1 MQDSLA
7 KIPNIFRS
15 SGVARYV
22 HMQDIGLEHA
32 GRNKSEGRMDSE
44 TACVAHE
51 VFEQGKFLGGKVNGA
66 SSSRNPSF
74 DPVQFKILDL
84 EHRFGGQTVS
94 SQQGPNSG
102 RQFRKGER
110 LNQRVVCANV
120 EA

>member
-1 MQDSLA
+1 MQDSLS

-32 GRNKSEGRMDSE
+32 GQNKSEGRMDSE

-66 SSSRNPSF
+66 SSTRPRPVSTRIGRSAFRPLTSLRIATPSSRGRC
-74 DPVQFKILDL
+74 K
-84 EHRFGGQTVS
+84 S
-94 SQQGPNSG
+94 S
-102 RQFRKGER
+102 
-110 LNQRVVCANV
+110 
-120 EA
+120 